1 MKKYALTIIL
11 LLAFSFL
18 FNFANSKE
26 KFDYT
31 CYKRGVEIIFPY
43 EKAIFKIKEIYNNSP
58 DRKKKELVKF
68 KEKFENDFFGIPLYK
83 EAGCSNARLSEY
95 LECLIT
101 TDGKNCRIYYTQ
113 MRIVD

>member
-1 MKKYALTIIL
+1 MKKYALTIIV
-11 LLAFSFL
+11 LLAFSIL

-58 DRKKKELVKF
+58 DRKKKRT
-68 KEKFENDFFGIPLYK
+68 
-83 EAGCSNARLSEY
+83 S
-95 LECLIT
+95 
-101 TDGKNCRIYYTQ
+101 
-113 MRIVD
+113 